1 MNNEFQPVN
10 DGEIISLNHQDIGRH
25 LNLPSNGF
33 TDLQIK
39 SEQFAKVIRRRLNIK
54 DAKGQTLFKEGLS
67 CEVFKSGATGL
78 QKGKL
83 RAKLVLEFCPDE
95 PTVEESSIIEPESPL
110 DDIRKM
116 IE

>member
-25 LNLPSNGF
+25 LNLQSNGF

-39 SEQFAKVIRRRLNIK
+39 SEQFAEIIIKRLNIK
-54 DAKGQTLFKEGLS
+54 DAKGQSLFKEGIN
-67 CEVFKSGATGL
+67 CEVFKFGSTGL
-78 QKGKL
+78 QKGVLK
-83 RAKLVLEFCPDE
+83 AKVVLEFCPDE
-95 PTVEESSIIEPESPL
+95 PTVEESLINEPESPL

-116 IE
+116 ME